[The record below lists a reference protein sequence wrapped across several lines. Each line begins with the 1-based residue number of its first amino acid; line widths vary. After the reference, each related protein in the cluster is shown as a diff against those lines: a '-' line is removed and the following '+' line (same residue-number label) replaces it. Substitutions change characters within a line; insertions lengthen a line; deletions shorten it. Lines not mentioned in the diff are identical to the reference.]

1 MALSRR
7 FTLHNV
13 PGPTPARA
21 YELVPTLKHDS
32 ASSEPA
38 AKTAAASRSA
48 SADNSEVLREPG
60 IPFAEF
66 VTIIAMIMALNAMA
80 IDVML
85 PALPAIGDALNIVEE
100 NNRQLVLLSY
110 LVGFG
115 GAQFF
120 FGPVTDALGRRRILV
135 GGLALYSLASIAAI
149 FASDLTVLLIARVIQ
164 GIGCAAARVA
174 ALSVV
179 RDCYTGRRMGKVMS
193 LVMMV
198 FMAVPI
204 VAPSIGQAVLLV
216 AGWHWIFAL
225 LLFSGA
231 AMMVWS
237 AYRMPETLAVEKRR
251 PIVLSTVL
259 GAYGTALGTRVCLG
273 YSVGTA
279 FIFGGLFSFLAMSQ
293 QIFVDV
299 FGLGTLFPIVFA
311 AIAATMAVSSFTNAQ
326 LVEAIGMRR
335 LSHGAAVVYTSL
347 GFLVWLLPAL
357 GVENFWL
364 FMILTTVIMTSFGFL
379 GANFNAMAIEPLG
392 AIAGTASSVIGT
404 ISTLGGALL
413 GYVMGQLFDGTT
425 QPLGL
430 AFFVYGLAAI
440 GCILYAER
448 GRMFHALHDTQTAS
462 D

>member
-1 MALSRR
+1 MRLPRQ
-7 FTLHNV
+7 
-13 PGPTPARA
+13 PTHLNWSDP
-21 YELVPTLKHDS
+21 VKHDS
-32 ASSEPA
+32 EPSG
-38 AKTAAASRSA
+38 TAAASPAAEKGA
-48 SADNSEVLREPG
+48 SGSSSEVLREPG

-66 VTIIAMIMALNAMA
+66 VAIIAMIMALNAMA

-115 GAQFF
+115 GAQLF
-120 FGPVTDALGRRRILV
+120 FGPVTDALGRRGILV
-135 GGLALYSLASIAAI
+135 GGLALYSLASIGAI
-149 FASDLTVLLIARVIQ
+149 FAMDLDTLLIARVLQ
-164 GIGCAAARVA
+164 GIGCAAARVT

-198 FMAVPI
+198 FMAVPV
-204 VAPSIGQAVLLV
+204 VAPSIGQAVLLI

-225 LLFSGA
+225 LLIYGV
-231 AMMVWS
+231 AMMIWS
-237 AYRMPETLAVEKRR
+237 ALRMPETLAVENRR
-251 PIVLSTVL
+251 PMEVSTIVS
-259 GAYGTALGTRVCLG
+259 AYMTALTTRVSLG
-273 YSVGTA
+273 YTVGTA

-293 QIFVDV
+293 QIFVDI

-311 AIAATMAVSSFTNAQ
+311 AIAITMAGASFTNAQ

-335 LSHGAAVVYTSL
+335 LSHGAAVVYTAL
-347 GFLVWLLPAL
+347 GFIVWLLAFL
-357 GVENFWL
+357 GLENFWA
-364 FMILTTVIMTSFGFL
+364 FMILATLIMTSFGFL
-379 GANFNAMAIEPLG
+379 GANFNAMAMEPLG

-404 ISTLGGALL
+404 ISTLGGAIL
-413 GYVMGQLFDGTT
+413 GYIMGQLFDGTT

-430 AFFVYGLAAI
+430 AYTVYGLCAI

-448 GRMFHALHDTQTAS
+448 GRMFHAMHDKQS
-462 D
+462 QD

>member
-1 MALSRR
+1 
-7 FTLHNV
+7 V
-13 PGPTPARA
+13 
-21 YELVPTLKHDS
+21 KHDS
-32 ASSEPA
+32 ESSDAITEPA
-38 AKTAAASRSA
+38 AGQPRTGAS
-48 SADNSEVLREPG
+48 SEVLREPG

-66 VTIIAMIMALNAMA
+66 VAIIAMIMALNAMA

-85 PALPAIGDALNIVEE
+85 PALPAIGDALNIIEE
-100 NNRQLVLLSY
+100 NNRQLILLSY

-115 GAQFF
+115 GAQLF
-120 FGPVTDALGRRRILV
+120 FGPVTDAFGRRRILV

-149 FASDLTVLLIARVIQ
+149 FATDLDTLLIARVLQ

-198 FMAVPI
+198 FMAVPV
-204 VAPSIGQAVLLV
+204 VAPSIGQAVLLI

-225 LLFSGA
+225 LLLSGF

-237 AYRMPETLAVEKRR
+237 ALRMPETLALEKRR
-251 PIVLSTVL
+251 PMVLSTITS
-259 GAYGTALGTRVCLG
+259 AYRTALTTRVSLG
-273 YSVGTA
+273 YTVGTA

-293 QIFVDV
+293 QIFVDI
-299 FGLGTLFPIVFA
+299 FDLGTLFPIVFA
-311 AIAATMAVSSFTNAQ
+311 AIAITMAVASFTNAQ

-335 LSHGAAVVYTSL
+335 LSHGAAVIYTGL
-347 GFLVWLLPAL
+347 GFLVWLLAAL
-357 GVENFWL
+357 GLENFWV
-364 FMILTTVIMTSFGFL
+364 FMVLATLIMTSFGFL
-379 GANFNAMAIEPLG
+379 GANFNAMAMEPLG

-404 ISTLGGALL
+404 ISTLGGAIL
-413 GYVMGQLFDGTT
+413 GYIMGQLFDGST

-430 AFFVYGLAAI
+430 AYTVYGLCAI

-448 GRMFHALHDTQTAS
+448 GRMFHALHDTPPQ

>member
-1 MALSRR
+1 M
-7 FTLHNV
+7 
-13 PGPTPARA
+13 
-21 YELVPTLKHDS
+21 KHDS
-32 ASSEPA
+32 EPSDATSEPA
-38 AKTAAASRSA
+38 ADPARSSA
-48 SADNSEVLREPG
+48 SSEVLREPG

-85 PALPAIGDALNIVEE
+85 PALPAIGDALNIIEE
-100 NNRQLVLLSY
+100 NNRQLILLSY

-115 GAQFF
+115 GAQLF
-120 FGPVTDALGRRRILV
+120 FGPVTDAFGRRHILV
-135 GGLALYSLASIAAI
+135 GGLALYSLASVAAI
-149 FASDLTVLLIARVIQ
+149 FAMDLDTLLIARVLQ
-164 GIGCAAARVA
+164 GVGCAAARVS

-198 FMAVPI
+198 FMAVPV
-204 VAPSIGQAVLLV
+204 VAPSVGQAVLLI

-225 LLFSGA
+225 LLLSGF

-237 AYRMPETLAVEKRR
+237 ALRMPETLAQEKRR
-251 PIVLSTVL
+251 PMVLKTITS
-259 GAYGTALGTRVCLG
+259 AYLTALTTRVSLG
-273 YSVGTA
+273 YMVGTA

-293 QIFVDV
+293 QIFVDI

-311 AIAATMAVSSFTNAQ
+311 AIAITMAVASFTNAQ

-335 LSHGAAVVYTSL
+335 LSHGAAVIYTAL
-347 GFLVWLLPAL
+347 GFVVWLLPSL
-357 GVENFWL
+357 GLENFWL
-364 FMILTTVIMTSFGFL
+364 FLVLTTAIMTSFGFL
-379 GANFNAMAIEPLG
+379 GANFNAMAMEPLG

-404 ISTLGGALL
+404 ISTLGGAIL

-430 AFFVYGLAAI
+430 AFSVYGLCAI

-448 GRMFHALHDTQTAS
+448 GRMFHALHDQPTHE
-462 D
+462 

>member
-1 MALSRR
+1 M
-7 FTLHNV
+7 
-13 PGPTPARA
+13 
-21 YELVPTLKHDS
+21 
-32 ASSEPA
+32 
-38 AKTAAASRSA
+38 
-48 SADNSEVLREPG
+48 REPG

-66 VTIIAMIMALNAMA
+66 VAIIAMIMALNAMA

-115 GAQFF
+115 GAQLF
-120 FGPVTDALGRRRILV
+120 FGPVTDALGRRGILV
-135 GGLALYSLASIAAI
+135 GGLALYSLASIGAI
-149 FASDLTVLLIARVIQ
+149 FAMDLNTLLLARVLQ
-164 GIGCAAARVA
+164 GIGCAAARVT

-198 FMAVPI
+198 FMAVPV
-204 VAPSIGQAVLLV
+204 VAPSIGQAVLLI

-225 LLFSGA
+225 LLIYGV
-231 AMMVWS
+231 AMMIWS
-237 AYRMPETLAVEKRR
+237 ALRMPETLAVENRR
-251 PIVLSTVL
+251 PMEVSTIVS
-259 GAYGTALGTRVCLG
+259 AYMTALTTRVSLG
-273 YSVGTA
+273 YTVGTA

-293 QIFVDV
+293 QIFVDI

-311 AIAATMAVSSFTNAQ
+311 AIAITMAGASFTNAQ

-335 LSHGAAVVYTSL
+335 LSHGAAVVYTAL
-347 GFLVWLLPAL
+347 GFIVWILAFL
-357 GVENFWL
+357 GLENFWA
-364 FMILTTVIMTSFGFL
+364 FMILATLIMTSFGFL
-379 GANFNAMAIEPLG
+379 GANFNAMAMEPLG

-404 ISTLGGALL
+404 ISTLGGAIL
-413 GYVMGQLFDGTT
+413 GYIMGQLFDGTT

-430 AFFVYGLAAI
+430 AYTVYGLCAI

-448 GRMFHALHDTQTAS
+448 GRMFHAMHDKQS
-462 D
+462 QD

>member
-1 MALSRR
+1 VK
-7 FTLHNV
+7 HNSE
-13 PGPTPARA
+13 PSDAIN
-21 YELVPTLKHDS
+21 
-32 ASSEPA
+32 EPA
-38 AKTAAASRSA
+38 AGQARSGAS
-48 SADNSEVLREPG
+48 SEVLREPG

-85 PALPAIGDALNIVEE
+85 PALPAIGDALNIIEE
-100 NNRQLVLLSY
+100 NNRQLILLSY

-115 GAQFF
+115 GAQLF
-120 FGPVTDALGRRRILV
+120 FGPVTDAFGRRRILV
-135 GGLALYSLASIAAI
+135 GGLALYSLASVGAI
-149 FASDLTVLLIARVIQ
+149 FAMDLDTLLIARVLQ
-164 GIGCAAARVA
+164 GVGCAAARVS

-198 FMAVPI
+198 FMAVPV
-204 VAPSIGQAVLLV
+204 VAPSIGQAVLLI

-225 LLFSGA
+225 LLLSGVA
-231 AMMVWS
+231 VMIWS
-237 AYRMPETLAVEKRR
+237 ALRMPETLAIEKRR
-251 PIVLSTVL
+251 PMVIATITS
-259 GAYGTALGTRVCLG
+259 AYRTALTTRVSLG
-273 YSVGTA
+273 YTVGTA

-293 QIFVDV
+293 QIFVDI

-311 AIAATMAVSSFTNAQ
+311 AIAITMAIASFTNAQ

-335 LSHGAAVVYTSL
+335 LSHGAAVIYTGL
-347 GFLVWLLPAL
+347 GIVLWLLPAL
-357 GVENFWL
+357 GLETFWVFL
-364 FMILTTVIMTSFGFL
+364 LLTTAIMTSFGFL
-379 GANFNAMAIEPLG
+379 GANFNAMAMEPLG

-404 ISTLGGALL
+404 ISTLGGAIL

-430 AFFVYGLAAI
+430 AFSVYGLCAI

-448 GRMFHALHDTQTAS
+448 GRMFNALHDQSAPG
-462 D
+462 

>member
-1 MALSRR
+1 M
-7 FTLHNV
+7 
-13 PGPTPARA
+13 
-21 YELVPTLKHDS
+21 KHDS

-38 AKTAAASRSA
+38 AKTAAARRSA
-48 SADNSEVLREPG
+48 STDSSEVLREPG

-135 GGLALYSLASIAAI
+135 GGLALYSVASVAAI

-237 AYRMPETLAVEKRR
+237 AYRMPETLAADKRR

-299 FGLGTLFPIVFA
+299 FDLGTLFPIVFA
-311 AIAATMAVSSFTNAQ
+311 AIAATMAVASFTNAQ

-335 LSHGAAVVYTSL
+335 LSHGAAVVYTGL
-347 GFLVWLLPAL
+347 GFIVWLLPAL
-357 GVENFWL
+357 GIENFWL
-364 FMILTTVIMTSFGFL
+364 FLILTTAIMTSFGFL

-430 AFFVYGLAAI
+430 AFSVYGLAAI

-448 GRMFHALHDTQTAS
+448 GRMFHALHDSKSTGS
-462 D
+462 